1 MLSIALLGAP
11 TLTLAGNPLAVTRR
25 KSRAVL
31 YYLAAHERPLTRDQ
45 LLTLFWPD
53 LDRAAAQQTLRT
65 TLHGLRKALGAALV
79 SDEDTLSFSTDT
91 AIDVRH
97 FESALQAA
105 RPTSNLQ
112 LLTTTLQ
119 LYRDDFLAGF
129 TLPDAPA
136 FDDWA
141 AIEREHYRRLAV
153 RAWST
158 LSRLHEDNGDHP
170 AALESLERALAFDP
184 LQEDL
189 QRTAMRL
196 HYLAGDRAAAIRRY
210 DTLRKLLDEEMGVPP
225 MAETRTVYDSIIN
238 DTLEIQNPKSQ
249 KLKPQSPA
257 STRIVQSPTSTTP
270 TSPPLRSPAPLPFTG
285 RNEELKTLHRLVA
298 SHRLAVL
305 EGEPGIG
312 KTRLAH
318 EFINGTNTIALVGS
332 AHELETALPYQP
344 IREALRS
351 LVARTVPPAW
361 PALQAAL
368 QKNVSPMWL
377 AEVSRLLPEL
387 GWATGTPGVNSGADE
402 SRLWEGLHQFLIVLA
417 DQFPVTLFIDDLQWA
432 DSATLALLGYLI
444 RQPTPGIFYLA
455 AVRSVPPRSPLAT
468 LLQTLTRENRF
479 THLPLRRLT
488 AQDIAA
494 LTQHIC
500 NDQAETLT
508 DWLTRTSEGN
518 PYVLAELLRYA
529 SENGLISDGQVNLAA
544 LSKSPVVPQTI
555 YTLTQ
560 ARLNR
565 LSDSARRVLD
575 TAVAIGREF
584 EFDVVYRAAG
594 LSESATLDALD
605 ELRAAVLIHPVERAT
620 VKPTRLL
627 YAFDHGV
634 TLEVAYREVGEV
646 RHRILHRRVAEAFE
660 WVRDDSLAGLIASH
674 FIEGRSPERA
684 APYAIRAGDQAT
696 RLAAWREAADFYEQA
711 LTADLDA
718 EQRRAVNMKL
728 GETHFRASETA
739 RASEAFRAALSASPP
754 ESDAANLACL
764 ALARSLFTQARFA
777 EAVELIQ
784 QVHSANPS
792 IAAQREFSWGAA
804 LSIEG
809 ADLAAASEHLRLA
822 DTLLNQAGR
831 PTDLPI
837 LAQTRFELG
846 SVAAQQG
853 DLRQAVILYR
863 EALDIA
869 EEAPGDTGLVQRT
882 LALNNL
888 GYHLHL
894 LNDPAAQ
901 EYAQTGLQLARENG
915 LLPMQTF
922 LLSTLGEIAL
932 AAQQFDQAEQSFN
945 AGLAL
950 AERLNNP
957 ERIAGLT
964 ANLGLVALARGQTD
978 LAIHHL
984 STALARADGLGTR
997 HLAAQI
1003 RLWLIPLLP
1012 ARVAQTYL
1020 AEAKAFAESSGR
1032 KRLLEEVKNLESK
1045 IKVSSQ

>member
-1 MLSIALLGAP
+1 MLSIALLGTPA
-11 TLTLAGNPLAVTRR
+11 LNLDGHPLAVTRR

-65 TLHGLRKALGAALV
+65 TLHGLRKALGSALV
-79 SDEDTLSFSTDT
+79 SDEDTLGFSTDT

-105 RPTSNLQ
+105 RPTSTRSVQ

-119 LYRDDFLAGF
+119 LYRADFLAGF

-153 RAWST
+153 RGWST
-158 LSRLHEDNGDHP
+158 LSRLHEDNGDHS

-225 MAETRTVYDSIIN
+225 MAETRTVYDAIIT
-238 DTLEIQNPKSQ
+238 DTLEIPKTKNPT
-249 KLKPQSPA
+249 PNPMIA
-257 STRIVQSPTSTTP
+257 SSANPLARTTP
-270 TSPPLRSPAPLPFTG
+270 TPPPLRSPAPLPFTG
-285 RNEELKTLHRLVA
+285 RNEELKTLHSLVA
-298 SHRLAVL
+298 SHRLTVL

-312 KTRLAH
+312 KTRLAQ
-318 EFINGTNTIALVGS
+318 EFINGANTIALVGS

-344 IREALRS
+344 IREALRL
-351 LVARTVPPAW
+351 LVARTLPPAW

-368 QKNVSPMWL
+368 QKNVSPLWL

-387 GWATGTPGVNSGADE
+387 EWVTGTPGVNSGADE

-417 DQFPVTLFIDDLQWA
+417 DQYPVTIFIDDLQWA

-455 AVRSVPPRSPLAT
+455 AVRPVPPRSPLAT

-494 LTQHIC
+494 LTQYIC

-529 SENGLISDGQVNLAA
+529 SENGLISDGQVNLEA
-544 LSKSPVVPQTI
+544 LSKSPIVPQTI

-718 EQRRAVNMKL
+718 EQRRTVNMKL

-754 ESDAANLACL
+754 ESDEANLARL

-784 QVHSANPS
+784 QVHSANLS
-792 IAAQREFSWGAA
+792 ITAQREFSWGAA

-831 PTDLPI
+831 PTDFPI

-853 DLRQAVILYR
+853 DLQQAIRLYR

-869 EEAPGDTGLVQRT
+869 EEAPGDTGLVQRA

-964 ANLGLVALARGQTD
+964 ANLGLVALARRQTD

-1012 ARVAQTYL
+1012 APVAQTYL

-1045 IKVSSQ
+1045 INAK